1 MAENSDEDPEPACPP
16 PEWAVEIVDAARARV
31 GQDVYPPSD
40 DTFLLLEV
48 LQEDAGKLRA
58 LKPTVCVELGC
69 GSGAVSVGLWDVLTR
84 EGCPCFMLAV
94 DKNPAAVLC
103 TAELFQHFKLP
114 LAGVVRA
121 SMTQRLCH
129 AEVDVVICNP
139 PYVPTDEDE
148 MQGFGISVSWAGGKH
163 GREVI
168 DMLMP
173 TVAMTLAPGGLF
185 YLVCIAEND
194 PVEILAIGESLGL
207 SAQTARREQRG
218 MEELWILRFQREQTP
233 PTLCS
238 EEKERAV
245 HGTKHK
251 THLNC

>member
-1 MAENSDEDPEPACPP
+1 
-16 PEWAVEIVDAARARV
+16 
-31 GQDVYPPSD
+31 
-40 DTFLLLEV
+40 
-48 LQEDAGKLRA
+48 
-58 LKPTVCVELGC
+58 
-69 GSGAVSVGLWDVLTR
+69 
-84 EGCPCFMLAV
+84 
-94 DKNPAAVLC
+94 
-103 TAELFQHFKLP
+103 
-114 LAGVVRA
+114 
-121 SMTQRLCH
+121 
-129 AEVDVVICNP
+129 
-139 PYVPTDEDE
+139 
-148 MQGFGISVSWAGGKH
+148 
-163 GREVI
+163 
-168 DMLMP
+168 MP

-251 THLNC
+251 THLNFLMGLLNTTHSNSMPALTAGASRTYRSFDLLRFASM